1 MRALPV
7 TFAILLVFSSVAA
20 AAGTAAISPDAP
32 SPPPTADDPSVR
44 PTVVEATGQLAPSRG
59 LAANQTARNATLG
72 VLGIPSDAVERSSL
86 ETRTVDLGPSL
97 AFEANATAAR
107 METVQRVE
115 RIESVSDAERR
126 QQLLLGEM
134 SDIERRV
141 IDLRSRQRTV
151 ISAYGAGDISARTL
165 LVELAIIDI
174 RASALEDR
182 RERIEELALST
193 PDFSISQRSADLE
206 RELDTFTGPVRSE
219 VVNVLGGERESARFF
234 VQSGSDSVVLGVIDE
249 GTYVREA
256 YRGPLRQRGSETI
269 TTPRALNI
277 TAESYPDI
285 YALRNR
291 QNGTDVVG
299 SGDSYLVRIK
309 HEHGELSA
317 FVDSGSESVFKE
329 FQRRPLDTME
339 TEKAGTSVKDGLR
352 LTAYR
357 TYSGGPVLVQLN
369 DSETGEPVDA
379 RITVGPSGG
388 RSTSVG
394 RTGADGRLW
403 TLAPGQSYQI
413 TAIDDISVVLL
424 SIESSS
430 PPLVNERQTNQTNQ
444 TNATPVEQ

>member
-7 TFAILLVFSSVAA
+7 TFAVLLVVSSVAA

-32 SPPPTADDPSVR
+32 SPPTADVPGVR
-44 PTVVEATGQLAPSRG
+44 PTVGADTDQLAPSRE
-59 LAANQTARNATLG
+59 LAANRTARNATLG
-72 VLGIPSDAVERSSL
+72 VLGIPPDAVERSTL

-107 METVQRVE
+107 METVRRVE
-115 RIESVSDAERR
+115 RIESASGAERR

-134 SDIERRV
+134 SDIEQRV
-141 IDLRSRQRTV
+141 IDLRSRQRAV
-151 ISAYGAGDISARTL
+151 ISAYGAGDISSRTL

-182 RERIEELALST
+182 RERIEEIALAT

-206 RELDTFTGPVRSE
+206 RELDTFTGPVRSKA
-219 VVNVLGGERESARFF
+219 VNVLSGESDSARFF
-234 VQSGSDSVVLGVIDE
+234 VQSAPDSVVLGVIDD

-256 YRGPLRQRGSETI
+256 YRGTLRQRGSETI
-269 TTPRALNI
+269 TTPRALNV
-277 TAESYPDI
+277 TAESYPHI
-285 YALRNR
+285 YALRNQ

-309 HEHGELSA
+309 HQRGELSA

-329 FQRRPLDTME
+329 FQRRPLDRME
-339 TEKAGTSVKDGLR
+339 TEAAGTSVKDGLR

-424 SIESSS
+424 SVESS
-430 PPLVNERQTNQTNQ
+430 PPPIVNEPQTNQTN
-444 TNATPVEQ
+444 TTPIEQ

>member
-7 TFAILLVFSSVAA
+7 TFAVLLVLSSVAA

-32 SPPPTADDPSVR
+32 STPAMTGAPGVGPTA
-44 PTVVEATGQLAPSRG
+44 EETGQLAPSRE
-59 LAANQTARNATLG
+59 LAANRTARNATLG
-72 VLGIPSDAVERSSL
+72 VLGIPPGAAERSTL

-107 METVQRVE
+107 METIRRVE
-115 RIESVSDAERR
+115 RIESASDTERR
-126 QQLLLGEM
+126 QQLLLAEM
-134 SDIERRV
+134 NDIEQRV

-174 RASALEDR
+174 RASALEER
-182 RERIEELALST
+182 RERIEEIALST

-206 RELDTFTGPVRSE
+206 RELDTFTGPVRSQ
-219 VVNVLGGERESARFF
+219 VVSVLGGERDSARFF
-234 VQSGSDSVVLGVIDE
+234 VQSASDSVVLGVIDD

-256 YRGPLRQRGSETI
+256 YLGTLRQRGSETI
-269 TTPRALNI
+269 TTPRALNV
-277 TAESYPDI
+277 TAETYPHL

-299 SGDSYLVRIK
+299 SGDSYLVRIT
-309 HEHGELSA
+309 HQRGELSA
-317 FVDSGSESVFKE
+317 FVDSGSETVFKE
-329 FQRRPLDTME
+329 YQRRPLDTME
-339 TEKAGTSVKDGLR
+339 TERAGTSVKDGLR

-424 SIESSS
+424 SVESSP
-430 PPLVNERQTNQTNQ
+430 PPLVNERQPNRTNTTSVGQ
-444 TNATPVEQ
+444 

>member
-7 TFAILLVFSSVAA
+7 TLAVLLVLSSVAA
-20 AAGTAAISPDAP
+20 AAGTAAISSDAP
-32 SPPPTADDPSVR
+32 PAPAGADASSVGPAVGEETDRVAFSPPRESV
-44 PTVVEATGQLAPSRG
+44 ATQ
-59 LAANQTARNATLG
+59 ATQDTRLG
-72 VLGIPSDAVERSSL
+72 VLGIPPDDVERSSL

-97 AFEANATAAR
+97 AFESNATAAR
-107 METVQRVE
+107 METVLRIDK
-115 RIESVSDAERR
+115 IESASSVERR

-134 SDIERRV
+134 SDIEQRV

-174 RASALEDR
+174 RASALDDR
-182 RERIEELALST
+182 RERIEQIALST

-206 RELDTFTGPVRSE
+206 RELDTFTGPVRSH
-219 VVNVLGGERESARFF
+219 VVAVLSGREDSSRFF
-234 VQSGSDSVVLGVIDE
+234 VQSAPDSVVLGVIDD

-256 YRGPLRQRGSETI
+256 YRGTLRQRGTASI
-269 TTPRALNI
+269 TTPEALNI
-277 TAESYPDI
+277 TAESYPNI
-285 YALRNR
+285 YAIRNS

-299 SGDSYLVRIK
+299 SGDSYLVRLD
-309 HEHGELSA
+309 HERGTLSA
-317 FVDSGSESVFKE
+317 FVDSGSETVFKE
-329 FQRRPLDTME
+329 YQHRPLDSME
-339 TEKAGTSVKDGLR
+339 TEETGTSVKDGLR

-369 DSETGEPVDA
+369 DSDTGEPVDA

-403 TLAPGQSYQI
+403 VLAPGQSYQI

-424 SIESSS
+424 SVDSS
-430 PPLVNERQTNQTNQ
+430 PPPLIHGRQTDRTNETADGQ
-444 TNATPVEQ
+444 

>member
-7 TFAILLVFSSVAA
+7 TFAVLLVLSSVAA
-20 AAGTAAISPDAP
+20 AAGTAAISPPGPSTPATTDAP
-32 SPPPTADDPSVR
+32 AVGEGTD
-44 PTVVEATGQLAPSRG
+44 QLAPSRE
-59 LAANQTARNATLG
+59 LVTNHTAQNATLG
-72 VLGIPSDAVERSSL
+72 VLGIPPGTVERSSL

-97 AFEANATAAR
+97 AFESNATAAR
-107 METVQRVE
+107 METLRRVE
-115 RIESVSDAERR
+115 RIESTSDADRR
-126 QQLLLGEM
+126 QQLLLEEM
-134 SDIERRV
+134 SDIEQRTV
-141 IDLRSRQRTV
+141 DLRARQRTA
-151 ISAYGAGDISARTL
+151 IAAYGAGDISARTF
-165 LVELAIIDI
+165 LVELAMIDI
-174 RASALEDR
+174 RASALEER
-182 RERIEELALST
+182 RDRIEDIALAMS
-193 PDFSISQRSADLE
+193 DFSISQRSADLE
-206 RELDTFTGPVRSE
+206 RELDTFTGPVRGQA
-219 VVNVLGGERESARFF
+219 VDVLSGEEDSARFF
-234 VQSGSDSVVLGVIDE
+234 VQSAPDSVVLGVIDD

-256 YRGPLRQRGSETI
+256 YRGTLRQRGSETI
-269 TTPRALNI
+269 TTPAALNI
-277 TAESYPDI
+277 TAESYPNL

-299 SGDSYLVRIK
+299 SGDSYLVRIQ
-309 HEHGELSA
+309 HERGELSA

-357 TYSGGPVLVQLN
+357 SYSGGPVLVQLN

-424 SIESSS
+424 SVESS
-430 PPLVNERQTNQTNQ
+430 PPPLVHDRQPNQTNV
-444 TNATPVEQ
+444 TPVEQ